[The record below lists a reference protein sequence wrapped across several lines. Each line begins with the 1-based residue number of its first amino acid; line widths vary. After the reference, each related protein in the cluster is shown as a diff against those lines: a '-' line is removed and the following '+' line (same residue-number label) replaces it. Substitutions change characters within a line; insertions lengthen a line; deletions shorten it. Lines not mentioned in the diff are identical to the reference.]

1 MKRNTQNNGQL
12 PIIDWQFNRIAVKI
26 GSNVLTRKDGT
37 LDITRMS
44 ALVDQVA
51 KLHRKGVEVV
61 LISSGAVA
69 SGRSEIKA
77 SKKLD
82 PVSARQLY
90 SAVGQAK
97 LINRYYELFRE
108 HGMTCGHVL
117 TRKDG
122 TLDITRMSALVDQVA
137 KLHRKGVEVVLIS
150 SGAVASGRSEIKA
163 SKKLDPVS
171 ARQLYSAVGQA
182 KLINRYYE
190 LFREHGMTCGQVL
203 TTKENFGSRTHYLNQ
218 KHCMEVMLEN
228 KVIPIVNEND
238 TISVTELMFTDNDEL
253 SGLIAT
259 MMGMD
264 ALIILSNI
272 DGIYN
277 GNPSD
282 PSSTVIRE
290 IDGSKEDLSEYVQ
303 TSKSS
308 FGRGGMLTK
317 CSIAQKVADEGIT
330 VIIANGKKDNILVDL
345 LAKDSRT
352 VCTRFIPSNKPVSSV
367 KKWIAHSEGFAKGE
381 IHINRGAEEALLGPK
396 ATSILL
402 VGVTRIIGDFEKDDI
417 VKVINEEG
425 VQLGVGCAGYDSTEA
440 RELIGSRDKKPLVH
454 YDYLYLD

>member
-1 MKRNTQNNGQL
+1 MK
-12 PIIDWQFNRIAVKI
+12 RIAVKI

-51 KLHRKGVEVV
+51 ELHHAGMEIV

-69 SGRSEIKA
+69 SGRSEVKVG
-77 SKKLD
+77 KKLD
-82 PVSARQLY
+82 SVSARQLY

-108 HGMTCGHVL
+108 HGL
-117 TRKDG
+117 K
-122 TLDITRMSALVDQVA
+122 
-137 KLHRKGVEVVLIS
+137 
-150 SGAVASGRSEIKA
+150 
-163 SKKLDPVS
+163 
-171 ARQLYSAVGQA
+171 
-182 KLINRYYE
+182 
-190 LFREHGMTCGQVL
+190 CGQVL

-218 KHCMEVMLEN
+218 KHCMEVMLEHG
-228 KVIPIVNEND
+228 VIPIVNEND

-277 GNPSD
+277 GNPAD
-282 PSSTVIRE
+282 PASRVIPVVER
-290 IDGSKEDLSEYVQ
+290 GKTDLASYVQ
-303 TSKSS
+303 AGRSS

-317 CSIAQKVADEGIT
+317 CHIAQKVADEGIL
-330 VIIANGKKDNILVDL
+330 VVIANGKRSNILVDL
-345 LAKDSRT
+345 LKDPEAIP
-352 VCTRFIPSNKPVSSV
+352 CTRFLPAVKPVSSV

-381 IHINRGAEEALLGPK
+381 IHINKGAEEALLAPK
-396 ATSILL
+396 ATSLLL
-402 VGVTRIIGDFEKDDI
+402 VGVTQVVGDFEKDDI
-417 VKVINEEG
+417 VRIVNEEG
-425 VQLGVGCAGYDSTEA
+425 KLLGVGCAGYGSEEA
-440 RELIGSRDKKPLVH
+440 RALIGSRDLKPLVH
-454 YDYLYLD
+454 YDYLYID

>member
-1 MKRNTQNNGQL
+1 MK
-12 PIIDWQFNRIAVKI
+12 RIAVKI

-51 KLHRKGVEVV
+51 ELHHAGMEIV

-69 SGRSEIKA
+69 SGRSEVKVG
-77 SKKLD
+77 KKLD
-82 PVSARQLY
+82 SVSARQLY

-108 HGMTCGHVL
+108 HGL
-117 TRKDG
+117 K
-122 TLDITRMSALVDQVA
+122 
-137 KLHRKGVEVVLIS
+137 
-150 SGAVASGRSEIKA
+150 
-163 SKKLDPVS
+163 
-171 ARQLYSAVGQA
+171 
-182 KLINRYYE
+182 
-190 LFREHGMTCGQVL
+190 CGQVL

-218 KHCMEVMLEN
+218 KHCMEVMLEHG
-228 KVIPIVNEND
+228 VIPIVNEND

-277 GNPSD
+277 GNPAD
-282 PSSTVIRE
+282 PASRVIPVVER
-290 IDGSKEDLSEYVQ
+290 GKTDLASYVQ
-303 TSKSS
+303 TGRSS

-317 CSIAQKVADEGIT
+317 CHIAQKVADEGIL
-330 VIIANGKKDNILVDL
+330 VVIANGKRSNILVDL
-345 LAKDSRT
+345 LKDPET
-352 VCTRFIPSNKPVSSV
+352 IPFTRFLPAVKPVSSV

-381 IHINRGAEEALLGPK
+381 IHINKGAEEALLAPK
-396 ATSILL
+396 ATSLLL
-402 VGVTRIIGDFEKDDI
+402 VGVTQVVGDFEKDDI
-417 VKVINEEG
+417 VRIVNEEG
-425 VQLGVGCAGYDSTEA
+425 KLLGVGCAGYGSEEA
-440 RELIGSRDKKPLVH
+440 RALIGSRDLKPLVH
-454 YDYLYLD
+454 YDYLYID

>member
-51 KLHRKGVEVV
+51 KLHRKG
-61 LISSGAVA
+61 
-69 SGRSEIKA
+69 
-77 SKKLD
+77 
-82 PVSARQLY
+82 
-90 SAVGQAK
+90 
-97 LINRYYELFRE
+97 
-108 HGMTCGHVL
+108 M
-117 TRKDG
+117 
-122 TLDITRMSALVDQVA
+122 
-137 KLHRKGVEVVLIS
+137 EVVLIS

-238 TISVTELMFTDNDEL
+238 TISVTELMFT
-253 SGLIAT
+253 

-330 VIIANGKKDNILVDL
+330 VIIANGKKDNILVGPF
-345 LAKDSRT
+345 AR
-352 VCTRFIPSNKPVSSV
+352 VSSRQTNLS
-367 KKWIAHSEGFAKGE
+367 AA
-381 IHINRGAEEALLGPK
+381 
-396 ATSILL
+396 
-402 VGVTRIIGDFEKDDI
+402 
-417 VKVINEEG
+417 
-425 VQLGVGCAGYDSTEA
+425 
-440 RELIGSRDKKPLVH
+440 
-454 YDYLYLD
+454 

>member
-1 MKRNTQNNGQL
+1 MK
-12 PIIDWQFNRIAVKI
+12 RIAVKI

-51 KLHRKGVEVV
+51 ELHHAGMEIV

-69 SGRSEIKA
+69 SGRSEVKVG
-77 SKKLD
+77 KKLD
-82 PVSARQLY
+82 SVSARQLY

-108 HGMTCGHVL
+108 HGL
-117 TRKDG
+117 K
-122 TLDITRMSALVDQVA
+122 
-137 KLHRKGVEVVLIS
+137 
-150 SGAVASGRSEIKA
+150 
-163 SKKLDPVS
+163 
-171 ARQLYSAVGQA
+171 
-182 KLINRYYE
+182 
-190 LFREHGMTCGQVL
+190 CGQVL

-218 KHCMEVMLEN
+218 KHCMEVMLEHG
-228 KVIPIVNEND
+228 VIPIVNEND

-277 GNPSD
+277 GNPAD
-282 PSSTVIRE
+282 PASRVIPVVER
-290 IDGSKEDLSEYVQ
+290 GKTDLASYVQ
-303 TSKSS
+303 TGRSS

-317 CSIAQKVADEGIT
+317 CHIAQKVADEGIL
-330 VIIANGKKDNILVDL
+330 VVIANGKRSNILVDL
-345 LAKDSRT
+345 LKDPEAIP
-352 VCTRFIPSNKPVSSV
+352 CTRFLPAVKPVSSV

-381 IHINRGAEEALLGPK
+381 IHINKGAEEALLAPK
-396 ATSILL
+396 ATSLLL
-402 VGVTRIIGDFEKDDI
+402 VGVTQVVGDFEKDDI
-417 VKVINEEG
+417 VRIVNEEG
-425 VQLGVGCAGYDSTEA
+425 KLLGVGCAGYGSEEA
-440 RELIGSRDKKPLVH
+440 RALIGSRDLKPLVH
-454 YDYLYLD
+454 YDYLYID